1 MSDDESSDGLEDLK
15 ELMAIYA
22 KHEDK
27 TQNSRSF
34 KTKIDR
40 EEAAYVEVPSEKL
53 IFGDRQAF
61 LTNLAKSV
69 GKKRIKLD
77 SVSELVA
84 DEDKEEAAE
93 AAKKPKPAWI
103 DSDDED
109 IEVGEVKRP
118 TRHTG
123 PLTHLRKDKSY
134 KEYLEARFQRVIR
147 QPKWASLERRQKN
160 SDDSDTEE
168 EEPLLKTVGFIKRRV
183 KSNDLPAKTLK
194 FKRSRDLNR
203 ATYSEGVITSI
214 QFHPTSTAA
223 LVSGESCVANLYSVD
238 GQKNEKLH
246 SIRFRKFPL
255 TCARMAPCGTKAFF
269 GSLKPFYYAYD
280 LLQAKETKLIL
291 PAVMNQS
298 THFEVSPCGKY
309 IATVGKF
316 GAIHLLTSNTNEL
329 IHSFK
334 QEGHVRGMCFTA
346 DSQRLLCSSSGCNV
360 NVLSLRQNCIEHS
373 FIDDGCVN
381 GRSLQLAPNQRL
393 LATGSNEGVVNVYDY
408 ESIYKSTTPQPE
420 KCIMNL
426 RTAITDIQ
434 FNHTSELLA
443 MCSLQVP
450 NAVKLVHFPSA
461 TVYANFP
468 EPSHYLGY
476 IKTLAFSPNSGY
488 LALGSRGKKA
498 PLFRLKHFKN
508 Y

>member
-15 ELMAIYA
+15 DLMAIYA
-22 KHEDK
+22 KHEEK
-27 TQNSRSF
+27 AQNSRSS
-34 KTKIDR
+34 KTKR
-40 EEAAYVEVPSEKL
+40 EEATYVEVPSEKL

-77 SVSELVA
+77 SVSKSAA
-84 DEDKEEAAE
+84 DDDDKEEAAE

-134 KEYLEARFQRVIR
+134 KEYLTARFQRVIR

-160 SDDSDTEE
+160 SDDSDSE
-168 EEPLLKTVGFIKRRV
+168 EEPLLKTVGFINRRV
-183 KSNDLPAKTLK
+183 RSNELPVKTLP
-194 FKRSRDLNR
+194 FKRTRDLNR

-214 QFHPTSTAA
+214 QFHPTSTVA
-223 LVSGESCVANLYSVD
+223 LVSGESCVANLYCVD

-246 SIRFRKFPL
+246 SIRFKKFPL

-269 GSLKPFYYAYD
+269 GSLRPFYYAYD
-280 LLQAKETKLIL
+280 LLEAKESKLRL
-291 PAVMNQS
+291 PSVLS
-298 THFEVSPCGKY
+298 YLTHFEVSPCGKY
-309 IATVGKF
+309 IATGGKF

-334 QEGHVRGMCFTA
+334 QEGLVRGMCFTA

-381 GRSLQLAPNQRL
+381 GSSLQLSPSQRL
-393 LATGSNEGVVNVYDY
+393 LATGSNEGVVNIYDY
-408 ESIYKSTTPQPE
+408 ESIYKTTTPKPE
-420 KCIMNL
+420 KCFMNL
-426 RTAITDIQ
+426 RTGIADLQ

-443 MCSLQVP
+443 MCSVKVR
-450 NAVKLVHFPSA
+450 NAVKLAHFPSA

-468 EPSHYLGY
+468 EQTDSFGY
-476 IKTLAFSPNSGY
+476 IKKMAFSPNSGY
-488 LALGSRGKKA
+488 LAFASRGKRA